1 MWLLE
6 RIYYM
11 AAQTAP
17 ATVSFPLTGLK
28 PLYSS
33 KRGKKLV
40 VEVDVGSMKKVNNPN
55 TIDDM
60 VAEAR
65 LEYYTGK
72 TKGFKD
78 ARKLVNYLNS

>member
-1 MWLLE
+1 MST
-6 RIYYM
+6 
-11 AAQTAP
+11 QTTP
-17 ATVSFPLTGLK
+17 ATISFPLTGLK

-33 KRGKKLV
+33 KGGRKLV
-40 VEVDVGSMKKVNNPN
+40 IEVDINSMKKVNDPV

-65 LEYYTGK
+65 LEYFAGK

-78 ARKLVNYLNS
+78 ADKLIEYLNS

>member
-1 MWLLE
+1 MTT
-6 RIYYM
+6 
-11 AAQTAP
+11 QTTP
-17 ATVSFPLTGLK
+17 ATISFPLSGLK

-33 KRGKKLV
+33 SQGKKLV
-40 VEVDVGSMKKVNNPN
+40 IEVDISSMKKINNPR

-65 LEYYTGK
+65 LEYFTGK

-78 ARKLVNYLNS
+78 MDKLVNYLNS

>member
-1 MWLLE
+1 M
-6 RIYYM
+6 
-11 AAQTAP
+11 P
-17 ATVSFPLTGLK
+17 ATISFPLTGLK

-33 KRGKKLV
+33 NRGKKLV
-40 VEVDVGSMKKVNNPN
+40 IEVDVSSMKKVNEAK

-65 LEYYTGK
+65 LEYFTGK

-78 ARKLVNYLNS
+78 TNKLIDYLNS

>member
-1 MWLLE
+1 MSSQG
-6 RIYYM
+6 I
-11 AAQTAP
+11 P
-17 ATVSFPLTGLK
+17 ATISFPLTSLK

-33 KRGKKLV
+33 KGGKKLV
-40 VEVDVGSMKKVNNPN
+40 IEVDVGSMKKVNEPS

-65 LEYYTGK
+65 LEYFTGK

-78 ARKLVNYLNS
+78 ATKLVDYLNS